1 MIVAT
6 LAPAETLQNAVFFS
20 LGQSQAKSAGADSR
34 QNGGWVVRAEGGW
47 GRATR
52 SMPLRGGQVGSLK
65 KGSLPVPGLQERQS
79 SGRLLSG
86 SRRAKVVRDSSKA
99 SIHCHDLMATST
111 IRRHVTREGRQL
123 GCDRDSPPSPDELLM
138 MMFYDV
144 LLLDDN
150 HCIYETYKHRRQRL
164 TSVVHPVP
172 GHAEIGERQKIDF
185 GYADAP
191 LQLAQHLAYEITQ
204 IWEGLVLKA
213 CQGTYILVQGG
224 PPTADYISDST
235 DMVVVETRMRFT
247 LSVSTMS
254 RGRRVRRT
262 KCRIHEE
269 LGMCGGV

>member
-1 MIVAT
+1 
-6 LAPAETLQNAVFFS
+6 
-20 LGQSQAKSAGADSR
+20 
-34 QNGGWVVRAEGGW
+34 
-47 GRATR
+47 
-52 SMPLRGGQVGSLK
+52 MPLRGGQVGSLK

-99 SIHCHDLMATST
+99 SIHCHDLMATSM

-138 MMFYDV
+138 MIFYDV

-185 GYADAP
+185 AYADAP

-213 CQGTYILVQGG
+213 CQGTYILVQGVLQQQTTFQILPTWWSSRPECG
-224 PPTADYISDST
+224 SHSRFRQCLVEGECDEPNVASTKNLECVEESSSDEVPPPWTLP
-235 DMVVVETRMRFT
+235 
-247 LSVSTMS
+247 LSV
-254 RGRRVRRT
+254 
-262 KCRIHEE
+262 C
-269 LGMCGGV
+269 